1 MLAESLHER
10 VSGLANAIYTT
21 NNQVQMHLTAIET
34 QLDKIQ
40 RKLEEAFSY
49 SCQTG
54 EEQSLYRLYRL
65 DDSIQ

>member
-40 RKLEEAFSY
+40 RKLEE
-49 SCQTG
+49 
-54 EEQSLYRLYRL
+54 SL
-65 DDSIQ
+65 